1 MKVSGRYVHDRPAQF
16 VFLSLSRVLRY
27 CLSCAHPRGQC
38 GKTAE
43 KKKKKSYSQHKER
56 IKENKLR
63 TSSGRSDSRAP
74 FQKLKRCCRGWGEK
88 ILFRLLLFWQRI
100 SSSIPADPHR
110 LNFALS
116 SLIPKTHK
124 APQCFLRIAVYL
136 RKVCLVYINIIETS
150 LSFSSANEKGGND
163 VYIKGYSH
171 FLLCFCFHFSLSLS
185 K

>member
-1 MKVSGRYVHDRPAQF
+1 M
-16 VFLSLSRVLRY
+16 
-27 CLSCAHPRGQC
+27 
-38 GKTAE
+38 
-43 KKKKKSYSQHKER
+43 
-56 IKENKLR
+56 
-63 TSSGRSDSRAP
+63 
-74 FQKLKRCCRGWGEK
+74 GEK

-124 APQCFLRIAVYL
+124 APQCFLRVAVYL

-171 FLLCFCFHFSLSLS
+171 FLLCFCFHFSLSLKVMTSLRRRRSSFDDEPAQYKEKNCRRRHRSAIFSPSQSWQHLSHDTHSADRYYAKEARRFDMNTVS
-185 K
+185 KIRVKLDCRRP